1 MPTSTSSEMR
11 NSQITFV
18 RNFLFHSSC
27 GTIKLQKINVQ
38 YRGAYGPVM
47 RFQMAN
53 FSNGFALYH
62 EMNASKI
69 YEYATICAVA
79 SMTLAQLSRCRM
91 VIRSPNPYIAR
102 RGIASTRTI
111 AKPE

>member
-1 MPTSTSSEMR
+1 MR
-11 NSQITFV
+11 NSQIILV
-18 RNFLFHSSC
+18 RNFFIHSSW
-27 GTIKLQKINVQ
+27 GTTRLQKISVQ

-47 RFQMAN
+47 RFQMAYS
-53 FSNGFALYH
+53 SNGFALYH
-62 EMNASKI
+62 AMKASKI

-79 SMTLAQLSRCRM
+79 SMTFAQLSRWRI
-91 VIRSPNPYIAR
+91 VIRSPSPYMAR